1 MAQKTQ
7 EKQEVVAV
15 KPFVADNAWQ
25 LGNDAVWYVPLVNY
39 CGPYV
44 RIDDGVLIIITA
56 CGDIR
61 IQEVAYPDGV
71 KPIGHS
77 AGFTIS
83 APPKLMSAV
92 SITYGIRGP
101 LVSSADINRLIQ
113 INETD
118 GIVTFTNCYDGKWMP
133 KVCADVLS
141 WMAVA
146 GDDYVRERD
155 TVATQS
161 ARRPVWRERG
171 LTLGKL
177 LGNER
182 ASSDVSVYDLA
193 RTLAGPRTL
202 PELDKLMAREDL
214 HPTSIIRLLAMVI
227 TDDISSERKIVD
239 IGQKVL
245 GY

>member
-25 LGNDAVWYVPLVNY
+25 LGNDAVWYVPLANY
-39 CGPYV
+39 CGPYA
-44 RIDDGVLIIITA
+44 RIDDGVLIITTA

-71 KPIGHS
+71 KPIGHT

-101 LVSSADINRLIQ
+101 LVSSADIHRLIQ
-113 INETD
+113 LNETD

-146 GDDYVRERD
+146 GDDCVRERD
-155 TVATQS
+155 TVATQP
-161 ARRPVWRERG
+161 ARRPGRRERG
-171 LTLGKL
+171 LTLGQL

-182 ASSDVSVYDLA
+182 ANTDVTVYDLA
-193 RTLAGPRTL
+193 RALEAPKTLE
-202 PELDKLMAREDL
+202 ELDKFMAREDL
-214 HPTSIIRLLAMVI
+214 HHTSIIRVLAMTVTGTI
-227 TDDISSERKIVD
+227 ERSRKIDDISQR
-239 IGQKVL
+239 VL
-245 GY
+245 DY